1 MIDLPTQR
9 DALASSPD
17 TAGGPERAR
26 SPYAAS
32 APAADVPEGRP
43 AESPVA
49 PAAGGPT
56 PRSRARRRRAWLAVA
71 RLAIVA
77 VLLAVWQLG
86 VNAKIVD
93 PFFWGEPQ
101 GVWATMS
108 GWFTEGTSQG
118 SLADQILIT
127 LEEAVLGFLIGAVLG
142 VVCGIALGRVQ
153 LLSELFAPFLKAAN
167 SIPRIILGSIF
178 TVAFGFGMQ
187 SKVILAVVLVFF
199 GVFFNAFQGAREV
212 DRNLIANARLLG
224 ASRWQVTRDVV
235 LPSAFTWILASLHI
249 SFGFALIGALVG
261 EILGANQ
268 GLGLLIRS
276 SQNNFDMN
284 GVLAGMVLVAVVALT
299 AEGLITLLERRLL
312 RWRPP
317 QTHGGAAVE

>member
-1 MIDLPTQR
+1 MIDTAHDSPAGNDTSLSQ
-9 DALASSPD
+9 ASQAERTRNPG
-17 TAGGPERAR
+17 AGDRRTGSSARRA
-26 SPYAAS
+26 
-32 APAADVPEGRP
+32 
-43 AESPVA
+43 
-49 PAAGGPT
+49 
-56 PRSRARRRRAWLAVA
+56 ARRRRLVLAAA
-71 RLAIVA
+71 RGAIVVVA
-77 VLLAVWQLG
+77 LTAWQLL
-86 VNAKIVD
+86 VNAKVVD
-93 PFFWGEPQ
+93 PFFWGEPS
-101 GVWATMS
+101 GVWADLRDWVTV
-108 GWFTEGTSQG
+108 GTSQG
-118 SLADQILIT
+118 SLGEQVVTT
-127 LEEAVLGFLIGAVLG
+127 LEEAVLGFVIGSVLG
-142 VVCGIALGRVQ
+142 IVLGIALGRVQ

-178 TVAFGFGMQ
+178 TVAFGFGIQ

-224 ASRWQVTRDVV
+224 ATRWQVARDVV

-261 EILGANQ
+261 EILGANK

-284 GVLAGMVLVAVVALT
+284 GVLAGMVLVAVIALT
-299 AEGLITLLERRLL
+299 AEGLITVLERRLL

-317 QTHGGAAVE
+317 QAHGGAAIE

>member
-1 MIDLPTQR
+1 MIDSPTQP
-9 DALASSPD
+9 ATTLAGS
-17 TAGGPERAR
+17 T
-26 SPYAAS
+26 S
-32 APAADVPEGRP
+32 ATPAIP
-43 AESPVA
+43 S
-49 PAAGGPT
+49 AAGLSQ
-56 PRSRARRRRAWLAVA
+56 RARARRRRGVLAVA
-71 RLAIVA
+71 RLAIVV
-77 VLLAVWQLG
+77 VLLLAWQLG
-86 VNAKIVD
+86 VNAKVID
-93 PFFWGEPQ
+93 PFFWGEPS
-101 GVWATMS
+101 GVGATLRD
-108 GWFTEGTSQG
+108 WVTVGTPQG
-118 SLADQILIT
+118 SLSDQIIVT
-127 LEEAVLGFLIGAVLG
+127 LEEAVLGFIIGSILG

-178 TVAFGFGMQ
+178 TVAFGYGIQ
-187 SKVILAVVLVFF
+187 SKVILSVVLVFF

-276 SQNNFDMN
+276 SQNTFDMN
-284 GVLAGMVLVAVVALT
+284 GVLAGMVLVAVIALT
-299 AEGLITLLERRLL
+299 AEALITLLERRLL

-317 QTHGGAAVE
+317 QLHGGAAVE

>member
-1 MIDLPTQR
+1 MTVTPTQ
-9 DALASSPD
+9 SD
-17 TAGGPERAR
+17 TVVP
-26 SPYAAS
+26 AAS
-32 APAADVPEGRP
+32 ELTGDAAPAVGP
-43 AESPVA
+43 SPRA
-49 PAAGGPT
+49 L
-56 PRSRARRRRAWLAVA
+56 ARRRRTVLAGA
-71 RLAIVA
+71 RFAIVA
-77 VLLAVWQLG
+77 VLLGVWQLC
-86 VNAKIVD
+86 VNAKVVD
-93 PFFWGEPQ
+93 PFFWGEPK
-101 GVWATMS
+101 GVWAS
-108 GWFTEGTSQG
+108 IYDWFTVGTSQG
-118 SLADQILIT
+118 SLGTQVVVT
-127 LEEAVLGFLIGAVLG
+127 LEEAVLGFVIGSILG
-142 VVCGIALGRVQ
+142 VVFGIALGRVQ

-224 ASRWQVTRDVV
+224 ASRWRVTRDVV

-284 GVLAGMVLVAVVALT
+284 GVLAGMVLVAVIALT

>member
-1 MIDLPTQR
+1 MTATPTR
-9 DALASSPD
+9 HEKPAPHA
-17 TAGGPERAR
+17 TAPSAVTDPTPGATTAEATVGP
-26 SPYAAS
+26 S
-32 APAADVPEGRP
+32 PAA
-43 AESPVA
+43 
-49 PAAGGPT
+49 
-56 PRSRARRRRAWLAVA
+56 RARRRRLTLGGM
-71 RLAIVA
+71 RLAIVV
-77 VLLAVWQLG
+77 VLLVSWQLC
-86 VNAKIVD
+86 VNAKLVD
-93 PFFWGEPQ
+93 PFFWGEPK
-101 GVWATMS
+101 GVWADLYDWVTV
-108 GWFTEGTSQG
+108 GTSQG
-118 SLADQILIT
+118 SLGDQILVT
-127 LEEAVLGFLIGAVLG
+127 LEEAVLGFAIGSVLG
-142 VVCGIALGRVQ
+142 VVCGIALGRVRI
-153 LLSELFAPFLKAAN
+153 LSELFAPFLKAAN

-178 TVAFGFGMQ
+178 TVAFGFGIQ

-224 ASRWQVTRDVV
+224 ASRWQVTREVV

-284 GVLAGMVLVAVVALT
+284 GVLAGMVLVAVIALT
-299 AEGLITLLERRLL
+299 AEALITLLERRLL

-317 QTHGGAAVE
+317 QSHGGAAVE

>member
-1 MIDLPTQR
+1 MGRPR
-9 DALASSPD
+9 RPGSPS
-17 TAGGPERAR
+17 APARAR
-26 SPYAAS
+26 SA
-32 APAADVPEGRP
+32 
-43 AESPVA
+43 
-49 PAAGGPT
+49 
-56 PRSRARRRRAWLAVA
+56 PRSSSPSRRPSSASSSAS
-71 RLAIVA
+71 I
-77 VLLAVWQLG
+77 
-86 VNAKIVD
+86 
-93 PFFWGEPQ
+93 
-101 GVWATMS
+101 
-108 GWFTEGTSQG
+108 
-118 SLADQILIT
+118 
-127 LEEAVLGFLIGAVLG
+127 LG
-142 VVCGIALGRVQ
+142 VVCGIALGRVR
-153 LLSELFAPFLKAAN
+153 LLSDLFAPFLKAAN

-178 TVAFGFGMQ
+178 TVAFGFGIQ

-261 EILGANQ
+261 EILGANK

-284 GVLAGMVLVAVVALT
+284 GVLAGMVLVAVIALT
-299 AEGLITLLERRLL
+299 AEALITAARAAPAALAA
-312 RWRPP
+312 P

>member
-1 MIDLPTQR
+1 MIDTPTQPSVVATPRR
-9 DALASSPD
+9 DVP
-17 TAGGPERAR
+17 GERADLAGHTG
-26 SPYAAS
+26 PS
-32 APAADVPEGRP
+32 AR
-43 AESPVA
+43 
-49 PAAGGPT
+49 T
-56 PRSRARRRRAWLAVA
+56 RARRRRTGLAGA
-71 RLAIVA
+71 RLVIVV
-77 VLLAVWQLG
+77 VLLVTWQAC
-86 VNAKIVD
+86 VNAKVVD
-93 PFFWGEPQ
+93 PFFWGEPK
-101 GVWATMS
+101 GVWSTLID
-108 GWFTEGTSQG
+108 WFTVGTSQG
-118 SLADQILIT
+118 SLGAQIVVT
-127 LEEAVLGFLIGAVLG
+127 LEEAVLGFVIGSILG
-142 VVCGIALGRVQ
+142 VVCGIALGRVR

-178 TVAFGFGMQ
+178 TVAFGFGIQ

-224 ASRWQVTRDVV
+224 ASRWQVTRNVV

-284 GVLAGMVLVAVVALT
+284 GVLAGMVLVAFIALT
-299 AEGLITLLERRLL
+299 AEALITLLERRLL

>member
-1 MIDLPTQR
+1 MIDSPTDTSAGV
-9 DALASSPD
+9 DAM
-17 TAGGPERAR
+17 
-26 SPYAAS
+26 AAQF
-32 APAADVPEGRP
+32 
-43 AESPVA
+43 PVA
-49 PAAGGPT
+49 VVAPQAVSPKRRA
-56 PRSRARRRRAWLAVA
+56 ARRRFALGGV
-71 RLAIVA
+71 RLGIVV
-77 VLLAVWQLG
+77 VLLIAWQLC
-86 VNAKIVD
+86 VNAKLVD
-93 PFFWGEPQ
+93 PFFWGEPT
-101 GVWATMS
+101 GVWADLST
-108 GWFTEGTSQG
+108 WFTVGTSQG
-118 SLADQILIT
+118 SLGAQILVT
-127 LEEAVLGFLIGAVLG
+127 LEEAVLGFVIGSILG
-142 VVCGIALGRVQ
+142 VICGIALGRVR

-178 TVAFGFGMQ
+178 TVAFGFGIQ

-224 ASRWQVTRDVV
+224 ASRWRVTRDVV

-284 GVLAGMVLVAVVALT
+284 GVLAGMVLVAVIALT
-299 AEGLITLLERRLL
+299 AEALITLLERRLL

-317 QTHGGAAVE
+317 QSHGGAAIE

>member
-1 MIDLPTQR
+1 MIDTPTQ
-9 DALASSPD
+9 DDQAATTVAAQFP
-17 TAGGPERAR
+17 PEPAAT
-26 SPYAAS
+26 PIAAS
-32 APAADVPEGRP
+32 
-43 AESPVA
+43 
-49 PAAGGPT
+49 
-56 PRSRARRRRAWLAVA
+56 PRTRANRRRAVLAGA
-71 RLAIVA
+71 RLAIVV
-77 VLLAVWQLG
+77 VLLVTWQLM
-86 VNAKIVD
+86 VNAKVVD
-93 PFFWGEPQ
+93 PFFWGEPT
-101 GVWATMS
+101 GVWADLYDWVTV
-108 GWFTEGTSQG
+108 GTSQG
-118 SLADQILIT
+118 SLGDQILVT
-127 LEEAVLGFLIGAVLG
+127 LEEAVLGFVIGSILG
-142 VVCGIALGRVQ
+142 VVCGIALGRVR

-178 TVAFGFGMQ
+178 TVAFGFGIQ

-212 DRNLIANARLLG
+212 DRNLVANARLLG

-276 SQNNFDMN
+276 SQNNFDMD
-284 GVLAGMVLVAVVALT
+284 GVLAGMVLVAVIALT
-299 AEGLITLLERRLL
+299 AEGLISLLERRLL

>member
-1 MIDLPTQR
+1 MDTLHTSTSPGDT
-9 DALASSPD
+9 DALAAQLPPTEVPTGSVSP
-17 TAGGPERAR
+17 RQ
-26 SPYAAS
+26 
-32 APAADVPEGRP
+32 
-43 AESPVA
+43 
-49 PAAGGPT
+49 
-56 PRSRARRRRAWLAVA
+56 RARRRRLVLAVV
-71 RLAIVA
+71 RVGILAA
-77 VLLAVWQLG
+77 LLVTWQLC
-86 VNAKIVD
+86 VNAKLVD
-93 PFFWGEPQ
+93 PFFWGEPT
-101 GVWATMS
+101 GVWTTLHD
-108 GWFTEGTSQG
+108 WVTVGTAQG
-118 SLADQILIT
+118 SLLDQILVT
-127 LEEAVLGFLIGAVLG
+127 LEEAVLGFAIGSVLG
-142 VVCGIALGRVQ
+142 VVCGIALGRVR

-178 TVAFGFGMQ
+178 TVAFGFGIQ
-187 SKVILAVVLVFF
+187 SKVMLAVVLVFF

-224 ASRWQVTRDVV
+224 ASRWQVTKDVV

-284 GVLAGMVLVAVVALT
+284 GVLAGMVLVAVIALT

-317 QTHGGAAVE
+317 QMHGGAAIE